1 MYKLS
6 SNLNDFNKEQSSE
19 SANQKC
25 IKDIIENCL
34 NSNYD
39 SVQIDKILT
48 SYNIKDIAL
57 LKPYAMDYLLSYA
70 YNILDDNIITDSEYY
85 DFSFLKKIFR
95 INEGEFMQHKNFAI
109 REILQQQF
117 LRLYSDNYISNDEAI
132 QSVQLQGLF
141 DLNYDEFEALKKD
154 EIITA
159 LIEGANPEDL
169 DISSLPK
176 GFKLL

>member
-6 SNLNDFNKEQSSE
+6 SNLNDFNKEQSFE
-19 SANQKC
+19 NTNQKC
-25 IKDIIENCL
+25 IKDIIESCL
-34 NSNYD
+34 HNNYD
-39 SVQIDKILT
+39 GVQINKILA
-48 SYNIKDIAL
+48 SYNIESIEQ
-57 LKPYAMDYLLSYA
+57 LKLYAMDYLLSYA
-70 YNILDDNIITDSEYY
+70 NNILDDNIITDSEYY

-117 LRLYSDNYISNDEAI
+117 LRLYSDNYISHDEAI

-141 DLNYDEFEALKKD
+141 DLSYDEFETLKKD
-154 EIITA
+154 EIIMA
-159 LIEGANPEDL
+159 LLEGANPEDL

-176 GFKLL
+176 GFKL